1 MVKRFLNVLI
11 IICALAGFSS
21 AQNISVEASTD
32 TTAYQVGDY
41 IHLIIKVK
49 AGKNISVNG
58 PAVSD
63 TLAGMDLISQQ
74 PPQKNDEDNRQSVV
88 YSYTFS
94 KYDSADI
101 VIPPLPVYYK
111 IKGDTAESSINTSSL
126 SFTVRPVKVNVK
138 EDIKDVKEPLKIPVD
153 WKWIVFWILI
163 GLILL
168 GTAYYLYRRYQKRKA
183 GYVPEKIV
191 IKIPPHVAALKSLRS
206 LSEKQLWQ
214 KGMVK
219 EYHSEIT
226 EIIRKYFEERF
237 NLPALEMT
245 SGEAVDEL
253 QKRAG
258 TETIIENT
266 RDFLS
271 NADLVKFAKYQPL
284 ASINE
289 EMMKQAEEIV
299 QKTRKDSKAIP
310 DEVEEDVQ

>member
-1 MVKRFLNVLI
+1 MVKRFFNVLI
-11 IICALAGFSS
+11 FISLAAGFSN

-41 IHLIIKVK
+41 IHLIIKVE
-49 AGKNISVNG
+49 AGNNIMING

-74 PPQKNDEDNRQSVV
+74 PPQKNNENKQQSVT

-94 KYDSADI
+94 TYDSADI
-101 VIPPLPVYYK
+101 VIPPIPVYYK
-111 IKGDTAESSINTSSL
+111 ADGDTAESIINTNSI

-138 EDIKDVKEPLKIPVD
+138 EDIKDVKEPLKIPLD
-153 WKWIVFWILI
+153 WKWIALWIFI
-163 GLILL
+163 GIVLL
-168 GTAYYLYRRYQKRKA
+168 AIAYYLYRKYQKHKA
-183 GYVPEKIV
+183 GYIPEKIV
-191 IKIPPHVAALKSLRS
+191 IKVPPHITALKSLRN

-245 SGEAVDEL
+245 SGEAMNEL
-253 QKRAG
+253 QKRSG
-258 TETIIENT
+258 TETIIEDT
-266 RDFLS
+266 RDFLT
-271 NADLVKFAKYQPL
+271 NADLVKFAKYQPM
-284 ASINE
+284 ASVNE
-289 EMMKQAEEIV
+289 VMMKQAEEIV
-299 QKTRKDSKAIP
+299 QKTRQDSKVIT
-310 DEVEEDVQ
+310 EVEDDVQ